1 MCIFLFISVL
11 SYVYIYHCYCRHLA
25 KVTGDGVMTL
35 TVLNLAHLLLVSVLA
50 FLVTSSVGKLEKI
63 DNYL

>member
-1 MCIFLFISVL
+1 MCIFLFNSVL
-11 SYVYIYHCYCRHLA
+11 SYVYIYHCYYRHIA
-25 KVTGDGVMTL
+25 KVMGDGVMTL